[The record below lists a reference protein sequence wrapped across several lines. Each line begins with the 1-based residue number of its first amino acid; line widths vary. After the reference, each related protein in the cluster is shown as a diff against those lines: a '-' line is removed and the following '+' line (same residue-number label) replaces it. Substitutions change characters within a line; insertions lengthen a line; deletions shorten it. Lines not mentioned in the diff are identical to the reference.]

1 MTELK
6 IENEFYLVE
15 AEEKKFLFDD
25 KDEAMN
31 KLKAFLKE
39 LDADVVKAFHV
50 DTSEQNWKI
59 RQIGWKDIAKYL
71 I

>member
-6 IENEFYLVE
+6 VKNEFYMVE
-15 AEEKKFLFDD
+15 AEEQKYLFDD
-25 KDEAMN
+25 KEEAMN
-31 KLKAFLKE
+31 KLKSFLKE

-59 RQIGWKDIAKYL
+59 KQIGWKDIAKYL

>member
-6 IENEFYLVE
+6 VENEFYMVE
-15 AEEKKFLFDD
+15 AEEQKFLFDD

-31 KLKAFLKE
+31 RLKDFLKE
-39 LDADVVKAFHV
+39 LDADVVKAYHV

-59 RQIGWKDIAKYL
+59 KQIGWKDIAKYL

>member
-6 IENEFYLVE
+6 VENEFYMVE
-15 AEEKKFLFDD
+15 AEEQKFLFDD

-31 KLKAFLKE
+31 KLKGFLKE
-39 LDADVVKAFHV
+39 LDADDVKAFHV

-59 RQIGWKDIAKYL
+59 KQIGWKDIAKYL